1 MEIIDETVG
10 SPASSGQAP
19 DTESDT
25 RKDDTPSSDFDVW
38 EPPAYLKLL
47 GQAMGACGTVQAAAE
62 AAQELRNLELTS
74 IDSDASQILRA
85 HIHALNAVFARLIA
99 QSMDRPL
106 KHAPLIGRALQA
118 QQQCIETAEAL
129 RQIQECDLRRQK
141 QVDNRTRDLE
151 SLRLLRIRM
160 GFKSS

>member
-1 MEIIDETVG
+1 MENIDETVG
-10 SPASSGQAP
+10 GPASSGQAP
-19 DTESDT
+19 DTKNDT
-25 RKDDTPSSDFDVW
+25 QPSTFDVW

-47 GQAMGACGTVQAAAE
+47 GQAMEACGTVQAAAA

-74 IDSDASQILRA
+74 IDSDAPQILRA

-99 QSMDRPL
+99 QSMGTPL

-141 QVDNRTRDLE
+141 HCDNMTRDLE
-151 SLRLLRIRM
+151 GLRLQRIRM